1 MLLNLHYTYEKS
13 PKRLHELQTLAEVME
28 ESICKPDKA
37 NGTRWL
43 QHKSCALS
51 TLLLGY
57 PVIVAHLK
65 SMSCDKSD
73 LKPVDKIRFSGYVK
87 KLT

>member
-1 MLLNLHYTYEKS
+1 MLLNLHYMYEKS
-13 PKRLHELQTLAEVME
+13 PKRLRKLQMLAELME
-28 ESICKPDKA
+28 ESIRKPDKA
-37 NGTRWL
+37 NGTKWL
-43 QHKSCALS
+43 HHKSRALS

-65 SMSCDKSD
+65 SMSSDKSN

-87 KLT
+87 